1 MRGVSSYDQRD
12 RETVGL
18 SPEGVGMNLI
28 ISLVKFIATIVVV
41 YYLTVFTL
49 AMIFLTAS
57 QGQ

>member
-12 RETVGL
+12 RETVGQ
-18 SPEGVGMNLI
+18 SPERVGMNLI